1 MVENDASLNVT
12 FSVDD
17 VDVSDNPVYVKAGE
31 TIMATIESDDVSLND
46 VDVSFSDT
54 NGNLFTPVNVVE
66 DSDDIWIADF
76 TISEDDEN
84 TEIKYY
90 ISYTDSTGVEYDAS
104 GDSNIFIDTIAPILD
119 QLTTIGTTNDTS
131 PSMDF
136 SSNEAGTLTSTLNL
150 SGSTDVIDGS
160 NTLTFDSLSEGTYSD
175 VTITVTDDAGNY
187 TNLPITEFTIDTT
200 PPTLEELTEIGITN
214 DTSPSM
220 DFSSDKAGTLT
231 STLNFSGS
239 TDVIDG
245 SNTVT
250 FDNLSDDETYSDV
263 TITVTDDAGNSTTLS
278 ITEFTIDT
286 TDPTLSYVNISSDNT
301 NTEEAIPDDKITLT
315 FTASEEIETPD
326 VSFKSGG
333 EDIIHSVTVES
344 DTSDNTWI
352 AYYTVHSS
360 DASGDVSFTID
371 FSDEAG
377 NEGQQITSVTD
388 NSIVTVDTELP
399 TLNTVTISS
408 DNSNNS
414 YATLGNEITLS
425 ITSDSSLNDPTV
437 VFYHSGTIVTN
448 ATTSYVNTADYTD
461 WEISYYITSVDAQL
475 GGLVTFSIDFDKRLN
490 GLSGNKVVTVTDGTS
505 VTVDIWNPYIQS
517 TTFYTNNSNNSS
529 IANIGDDLILTFEL
543 VDETEVTTP
552 DVSFNINGTYYDADT
567 VDVCSN
573 VVDTTTNEHTAS
585 IYTYT
590 ATYTID
596 PSDNDGDVSY
606 IIGDYTDAAGNTGT
620 GITQYGTG
628 VYVDKVQPEI
638 TEVTLTH
645 NNTTNTPQYF
655 IDGQVA
661 ILTIKANEAITEPTV
676 VILSGGKTVD
686 NDVTVTSTTGADL
699 ATSWKATYTVNG
711 SEGKDKSGDISFT
724 ISNYCD
730 SGGQEGDDV
739 TEDDDVASG
748 AKGFEVDVDGPTL
761 DSVSLVSSN
770 DDTTKATT
778 NDTVTLTL
786 VATKT
791 INEPTVVFKSNGDDI
806 TDSISYTNT
815 SDYVWE
821 VSYSVNSNDTS
832 GVVTFTIDYTDLAGN
847 SGEQVTSVNT
857 STSVTVDNIAP
868 TLSQISISS
877 NNQYDTTKATS
888 GNTVTLTFTAS
899 ETINEPTVVFT
910 SGGNAI
916 TNSDAISYS
925 NTTGNTWTA
934 QYTVHSN
941 DSNHKVSYTITVSD
955 PTGNTTTET
964 MDSNANSVIVDLTAP
979 TIDTSTTNLL
989 MIVAPENNSDN
1000 YYNANNTIIIGVTFD
1015 KNVQIKSGSTS
1026 PSIVLNSGGTASYKE
1041 NLDNIIYFSYTVGA
1055 GENSSPLNIASLLP
1069 FNNGASIID
1078 SIGNEAD
1085 LKLSSAKTVLKNENI
1100 TIDTTAP
1107 NVPTEWTITSTRS
1120 GSESDKYF
1128 QYAKEGHTVTVSLT
1142 FDEKVTIS
1150 SASFTSNNISVTNAA
1165 YGSNW
1170 STSSRSHTVSYDV
1183 YSGDTEGVVGFSITY
1198 ADEAGNTTT
1207 IDENA
1212 AYQTNDS
1219 TTTFETI
1226 TIDLTAA
1233 TLTETF
1239 FGEKTGKTE
1248 VTFNDVIR
1256 LEFTSSES
1264 VAFSAY
1270 GVGAPTVE
1278 FYGLNSGGEYIDTVS
1293 ATQVTDGF
1301 NNATPNNSTTWAYEG
1316 TVPDTDDNSITSI
1329 AYKIT
1334 AAYDKAGNKSTL
1346 IGTDFIE
1353 VDEVAPTIVS
1363 SSIISNNSLNT
1374 TSYAKSGDIVTLTIN
1389 PDETINQPTVYFKV
1403 GNTATAN
1410 NSITTSTV
1418 YSELSNDDTW
1428 TATYTIND
1436 NYDGDGVLYY
1446 TIASYTDIAG
1456 NSGDIFYSSGTINV
1470 LTSTPRRSVVSIVS
1484 NNANTSSNT
1493 SSKVKDGDTVTVYF
1507 NGTRTLNSATV
1518 KFLKHSESVT
1528 ATTSSYSTYD
1538 WEASYTVSGS
1548 DSDGDITFTINFEDL
1563 AGNPGSTSSTT
1574 DGTSV
1579 TIDNTAPTI
1588 NAITTDAFSWGAYLN
1603 IDDSNSSGT
1612 VRVTTSDADDQQLTL
1627 TLNGEK
1633 YNGTVSETSNTYL
1646 VTISQEGLSALTDGS
1661 IYYISADV
1669 TDLVGNAATTVNSSF
1684 FTVDTTTP
1692 TIINV
1697 KGISKANSYKAGDTI
1712 TISIEFSETVY
1723 VTGSPS
1729 LNLNSGTDATATY
1742 DSGSESTL
1750 LLFKYTVSSGDST
1763 ISDNTLGYL
1772 DVDVD
1777 YITYDSENYIKDVAK
1792 NETDYSLATGGT
1804 ENSLSYNTEIVID
1817 TTAPSD
1823 FQVGTVQA
1831 KGGIYDAGFYNSNN
1845 TSVNIHV
1852 PIDDDQSLID
1862 GTIRLIYSTNNESTF
1877 DETSFSSYDY
1887 TIVSANLGNVYTFS
1901 INEVD
1906 FETNIQEAA
1915 EIHFSAIIT
1924 DKAGNQTT
1932 GTTSEDTI
1940 IRDDIAPI
1948 PVTVGDII
1956 ALEGRVAD
1964 NYYNSTNNGLTISV
1978 PINNNPLLV
1987 RPDDATTIIA
1997 GTIQV
2002 LVSVDNGASY
2012 TEIGDLV
2019 EIESSDLLTTK
2030 KIEVTDE
2037 EFVCAVAEGETAL
2050 FNVTITDKADNI
2062 TSSSPAPT
2070 GVTVSPEP
2078 DYNTLY
2084 DPYANSPSN
2093 GFIRLETLPP
2103 VPNVSFTT
2111 GSTKTNYNNRIRV
2124 KLDSSIVKWEYSI
2137 NFGNSYSTIYN
2148 NNGGFISLTNAIY
2161 LAGSIIIRNYD
2172 IADNRSFVSN
2182 TNKIIIAS
2190 ARQGYPL
2197 ANQTSNGVLNKT
2209 KGIAFSR
2216 GASST

>member
-1 MVENDASLNVT
+1 MVENDASLNVI

-54 NGNLFTPVNVVE
+54 NGNLFTPVTVLQA
-66 DSDDIWIADF
+66 SGDIWIAEF

-90 ISYTDSTGVEYDAS
+90 ISYTDSNGVEYDAS
-104 GDSNIFIDTIAPILD
+104 GDSNIFIDT
-119 QLTTIGTTNDTS
+119 
-131 PSMDF
+131 
-136 SSNEAGTLTSTLNL
+136 
-150 SGSTDVIDGS
+150 TDS
-160 NTLTFDSLSEGTYSD
+160 
-175 VTITVTDDAGNY
+175 
-187 TNLPITEFTIDTT
+187 
-200 PPTLEELTEIGITN
+200 
-214 DTSPSM
+214 
-220 DFSSDKAGTLT
+220 
-231 STLNFSGS
+231 
-239 TDVIDG
+239 
-245 SNTVT
+245 
-250 FDNLSDDETYSDV
+250 
-263 TITVTDDAGNSTTLS
+263 
-278 ITEFTIDT
+278 
-286 TDPTLSYVNISSDNT
+286 TLSYVNISSENLYDAT
-301 NTEEAIPDDKITLT
+301 EAIPGDRITLR
-315 FTASEEIETPD
+315 FTASEEIETPV
-326 VSFKSGG
+326 VSFKSG
-333 EDIIHSVTVES
+333 DDNITHSVTVES
-344 DTSDNTWI
+344 DIGDNTWK

-377 NEGQQITSVTD
+377 NQGQQVTSVTD

-425 ITSDSSLNDPTV
+425 ITSDSSLNEPTV

-490 GLSGNKVVTVTDGTS
+490 GLSGNQVLTVTHGTS

-517 TTFYTNNSNNSS
+517 TTFYTDNSSNSS

-552 DVSFNINGTYYDADT
+552 DVSFNINGTYYDADS

-573 VVDTTTNEHTAS
+573 VVDTSSNEHTAS

-596 PSDNDGDVSY
+596 SSDNDGDVSY
-606 IIGDYTDAAGNTGT
+606 IIGEYTDAAGNTGT

-645 NNTTNTPQYF
+645 NNTTNTTQYF

-676 VILSGGKTVD
+676 LILSGGETVH

-724 ISNYCD
+724 ISDYYD
-730 SGGQEGDDV
+730 SGGQTGDDV
-739 TEDDDVASG
+739 TQDDDVARG

-761 DSVSLVSSN
+761 ESVSLVSSN

-778 NDTVTLTL
+778 NDTVTLTFTASKPL
-786 VATKT
+786 
-791 INEPTVVFKSNGDDI
+791 NELTVVFKSNSNAI
-806 TDSISYTNT
+806 TDSVSYTNT
-815 SDYVWE
+815 TGTNTWTAEYDVDDD
-821 VSYSVNSNDTS
+821 DTS
-832 GVVTFTIDYTDLAGN
+832 GNVAFTIDYTDKAGN
-847 SGEQVTSVNT
+847 SGDQVTSVTNG
-857 STSVTVDNIAP
+857 STVTVDNIAP
-868 TLSQISISS
+868 TLSDISISS
-877 NNQYDTTKATS
+877 DNQYDTTKATS
-888 GNTVTLTFTAS
+888 GNKVSLTFTAS

-1041 NLDNIIYFSYTVGA
+1041 NLDNIIHFSYTVGA
-1055 GENSSPLNIASLLP
+1055 GENSSPLNIASLSP

-1085 LKLSSAKTVLKNENI
+1085 LILSSAKTVLKNENI

-1150 SASFTSNNISVTNAA
+1150 SASFTSGNRSVTNL
-1165 YGSNW
+1165 YPNTTNW
-1170 STSSRSHTVSYDV
+1170 STSSKSHSVSYDV
-1183 YSGDTEGVVGFSITY
+1183 YSGDTEGVVDFSITY

-1207 IDENA
+1207 IDQTAGNQTTLTDVTGENF
-1212 AYQTNDS
+1212 T
-1219 TTTFETI
+1219 TI

-1316 TVPDTDDNSITSI
+1316 TVPDTVDNSITSI

-1353 VDEVAPTIVS
+1353 VDEVAPTIDS
-1363 SSIISNNSLNT
+1363 SSIISNNSLN

-1410 NSITTSTV
+1410 NSITTSTE

-1428 TATYTIND
+1428 TATYTIQD
-1436 NYDGDGVLYY
+1436 SDGDGDLYY

-1470 LTSTPRRSVVSIVS
+1470 LTSKPRRSVVSIVS

-1493 SSKVKDGDTVTVYF
+1493 SSKAQDGDTVTVYF
-1507 NGTRTLNSATV
+1507 NGNRTLNSATV
-1518 KFLKHSESVT
+1518 NFLKHSESVT
-1528 ATTSSYSTYD
+1528 ATTSSDSTYD

-1563 AGNPGSTSSTT
+1563 AGNPGSTSSIT

-1603 IDDSNSSGT
+1603 IDHSNSSGT

-1633 YNGTVSETSNTYL
+1633 YNGTVSDTSNTYL

-1723 VTGSPS
+1723 VTGSPT

-1777 YITYDSENYIKDVAK
+1777 YITYDSDNNIKDVAK
-1792 NETDYSLATGGT
+1792 NETDYLLATGGT

-1852 PIDDDQSLID
+1852 PIDDDNSLID

-1906 FETNIQEAA
+1906 FESTIQEAA

-1940 IRDDIAPI
+1940 IRDDIAPT

-1964 NYYNSTNNGLTISV
+1964 NYYNSTNDGLTISV

-2030 KIEVTDE
+2030 KIELTDE
-2037 EFVCAVAEGETAL
+2037 EFVSAVAEGETAL

-2137 NFGNSYSTIYN
+2137 NFGNSYTTIYN

-2190 ARQGYPL
+2190 AREGYPL
-2197 ANQTSNGVLNKT
+2197 ANQSSNGVLNKT
-2209 KGIAFSR
+2209 KGFAFSR